1 MTLVTLKKTPM
12 IDCRHYDCSDSNKDS
27 NDSIEESKIT
37 SIKNIFTL
45 MTLIFNEDSFDFLK
59 QLLTQRNA
67 LMALMKTLMNLKNFN
82 EDFFTLETLF

>member
-1 MTLVTLKKTPM
+1 M
-12 IDCRHYDCSDSNKDS
+12 
-27 NDSIEESKIT
+27 T

-45 MTLIFNEDSFDFLK
+45 MTLIVIEVSYDFLK

-82 EDFFTLETLF
+82 EDFLL

>member
-1 MTLVTLKKTPM
+1 M
-12 IDCRHYDCSDSNKDS
+12 
-27 NDSIEESKIT
+27 T
-37 SIKNIFTL
+37 SIKNMFTL

>member
-1 MTLVTLKKTPM
+1 MTL
-12 IDCRHYDCSDSNKDS
+12 
-27 NDSIEESKIT
+27 
-37 SIKNIFTL
+37 IKNMFTP